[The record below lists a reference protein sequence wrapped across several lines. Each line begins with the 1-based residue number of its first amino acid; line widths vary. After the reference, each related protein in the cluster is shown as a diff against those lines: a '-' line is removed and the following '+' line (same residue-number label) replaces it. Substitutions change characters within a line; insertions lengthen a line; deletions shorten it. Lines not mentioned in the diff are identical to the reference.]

1 MNKTNYYNEYKKS
14 EMYNAIS
21 SSDLTESEYN
31 EWKQE
36 LESAYI
42 AISREPE
49 QPLEY
54 ELADGAVEMLRYAI
68 KHLCR
73 IYPTYGVCQ
82 YQVRGKSHTKGEAVS
97 HVVNATHEE
106 QAKFYFHT
114 RYDHKQYKVTSV
126 VKLTTGAVA

>member
-1 MNKTNYYNEYKKS
+1 MNKMNYYNEYKKS

-21 SSDLTESEYN
+21 SSDLIESEYN

-42 AISREPE
+42 AISRATEH
-49 QPLEY
+49 PLEY
-54 ELADGAVEMLRYAI
+54 ELVDGAVEMLRYAI

-73 IYPTYGVCQ
+73 MYPTYGINNYLVL
-82 YQVRGKSHTKGEAVS
+82 GVS
-97 HVVNATHEE
+97 HDNDSETVVKEVDATHEE

-114 RYDHKQYKVTSV
+114 HYNHKQYKVVSV
-126 VKLTTGAVA
+126 TKL